1 MTRAER
7 VALHTNQKRMQL
19 SGNMPNEKS
28 LVEGKPQYRET
39 FKGLYQYVKYN
50 NEVYSQLLTKDT
62 RTLQEEINDTV
73 NNITVNEITISGT
86 LDVSSGGTGLATIAD
101 GAVMLG
107 SGTSAVTPLAVTTNG
122 AILIGDGTTDP
133 TTYNAFSSSTG
144 TLNVGAGGT
153 GQTTVTDFKNV
164 LDDETWTFANNVTA
178 TGRAIVD
185 DTTDATSKTDGSL
198 QTDGGL
204 SVAKAI
210 YNGTAATLAADSGV
224 VTIGS
229 TTAATFSAA
238 GLLNVNNATEA
249 TSTTDGSLQTDGGLS
264 VVKDAIFGNDVKLL
278 TDASVFSMGVGSDF
292 TITHD
297 GSTGATITSSGA
309 LIVDSTA
316 STLTLDGHT
325 GITLDASNS
334 GNIEI
339 NVTAAD
345 DILIGNDAVA
355 QDILLGNAAATQVD
369 LTAILVDINGGSS
382 GVTIDGGAAS
392 NFTTSAGAIT
402 IDSQASTVTVDGHT
416 GVTVQSSNSGD
427 ILLDSVADVVLD
439 AAGGNFEF
447 KDATVGKLTIDVDG
461 TAGDIDINLVA
472 DGDDLVFNQRDDSEV
487 LRLTDGSLVVIRN
500 SYITDHSINNKPASN
515 GRHFATGDADYEQ
528 NYCWVGLY
536 DQIAA
541 ASEHDADYGDWGE

>member
-7 VALHTNQKRMQL
+7 VALHTNQKRIQL

-28 LVEGKPQYRET
+28 FVEGKPQYRET

-73 NNITVNEITISGT
+73 NNITVNEITISGA
-86 LDVSSGGTGLATIAD
+86 LDVSSGGTGLATIED

-178 TGRAIVD
+178 TGRSIVD

-238 GLLNVNNATEA
+238 GLLNVNNATES

-297 GSTGATITSSGA
+297 NTTGATLAASPITINSTGDMT
-309 LIVDSTA
+309 LDST
-316 STLTLDGHT
+316 T
-325 GITLDASNS
+325 
-334 GNIEI
+334 
-339 NVTAAD
+339 
-345 DILIGNDAVA
+345 DII
-355 QDILLGNAAATQVD
+355 
-369 LTAILVDINGGSS
+369 
-382 GVTIDGGAAS
+382 
-392 NFTTSAGAIT
+392 
-402 IDSQASTVTVDGHT
+402 
-416 GVTVQSSNSGD
+416 
-427 ILLDSVADVVLD
+427 LD
-439 AAGGNFEF
+439 AAGDQVYFKDNGTTRIVVNLDGSPEMDVTGNF
-447 KDATVGKLTIDVDG
+447 TIDGSATITLDSVGNFIVKTDASQRFKVDTGGHAYFHNFEG
-461 TAGDIDINLVA
+461 TFTGGEALFNDYKINNLA
-472 DGDDLVFNQRDDSEV
+472 DNYHFVTAFDDL
-487 LRLTDGSLVVIRN
+487 
-500 SYITDHSINNKPASN
+500 K
-515 GRHFATGDADYEQ
+515 Q
-528 NYCWVGLY
+528 NYVLLAE
-536 DQIAA
+536 DTESAA
-541 ASEHDADYGDWGE
+541 GTFNPGYGS

>member
-1 MTRAER
+1 
-7 VALHTNQKRMQL
+7 
-19 SGNMPNEKS
+19 
-28 LVEGKPQYRET
+28 
-39 FKGLYQYVKYN
+39 
-50 NEVYSQLLTKDT
+50 
-62 RTLQEEINDTV
+62 
-73 NNITVNEITISGT
+73 
-86 LDVSSGGTGLATIAD
+86 
-101 GAVMLG
+101 
-107 SGTSAVTPLAVTTNG
+107 
-122 AILIGDGTTDP
+122 
-133 TTYNAFSSSTG
+133 
-144 TLNVGAGGT
+144 
-153 GQTTVTDFKNV
+153 
-164 LDDETWTFANNVTA
+164 
-178 TGRAIVD
+178 
-185 DTTDATSKTDGSL
+185 
-198 QTDGGL
+198 
-204 SVAKAI
+204 
-210 YNGTAATLAADSGV
+210 
-224 VTIGS
+224 
-229 TTAATFSAA
+229 
-238 GLLNVNNATEA
+238 
-249 TSTTDGSLQTDGGLS
+249 
-264 VVKDAIFGNDVKLL
+264 
-278 TDASVFSMGVGSDF
+278 MGVGSDF

-515 GRHFATGDADYEQ
+515 GRHFATGHADYQQ
-528 NYCWVGLY
+528 NYSWIGLY
-536 DQIAA
+536 NQI
-541 ASEHDADYGDWGE
+541 SDYDAGYGDWSS

>member
-185 DTTDATSKTDGSL
+185 DTTEATSTTDGSL

-204 SVAKAI
+204 SVVKSVVIGDDLDLLSDSCIINVGSTSKFTLTDQSSNNCLMATADHRLAFGDAGEYI
-210 YNGTAATLAADSGV
+210 YGDGTDMKIISSGDVDMTATLFDVTGAITASGIIK
-224 VTIGS
+224 TDD
-229 TTAATFSAA
+229 T
-238 GLLNVNNATEA
+238 TEA

-264 VVKDAIFGNDVKLL
+264 VVKSAVIGDDLDLLSNSAIFK
-278 TDASVFSMGVGSDF
+278 VGSDQPF
-292 TITHD
+292 TLTHANANNTLTATANHRLAFGD
-297 GSTGATITSSGA
+297 AGEYISGAGSDITITSSA
-309 LIVDSTA
+309 LIKSDSPKFHFRTPYEFSSVTDA
-316 STLTLDGHT
+316 YYIRAQTDGQMMT
-325 GITLDASNS
+325 FG
-334 GNIEI
+334 E
-339 NVTAAD
+339 
-345 DILIGNDAVA
+345 
-355 QDILLGNAAATQVD
+355 
-369 LTAILVDINGGSS
+369 
-382 GVTIDGGAAS
+382 
-392 NFTTSAGAIT
+392 
-402 IDSQASTVTVDGHT
+402 
-416 GVTVQSSNSGD
+416 
-427 ILLDSVADVVLD
+427 
-439 AAGGNFEF
+439 
-447 KDATVGKLTIDVDG
+447 
-461 TAGDIDINLVA
+461 
-472 DGDDLVFNQRDDSEV
+472 DDLQANFSLISVHELMSGHFDSSFDD
-487 LRLTDGSLVVIRN
+487 T
-500 SYITDHSINNKPASN
+500 N
-515 GRHFATGDADYEQ
+515 GAGWA
-528 NYCWVGLY
+528 
-536 DQIAA
+536 
-541 ASEHDADYGDWGE
+541 

>member
-73 NNITVNEITISGT
+73 NNITVNEITISGA
-86 LDVSSGGTGLATIAD
+86 LDVSSGGTGLATIED

-107 SGTSAVTPLAVTTNG
+107 SGTSAVTPLSVTTDG

-238 GLLNVNNATEA
+238 GLLNVNNATES

-297 GSTGATITSSGA
+297 NTTGATLAASPITINSTGDMT
-309 LIVDSTA
+309 LDST
-316 STLTLDGHT
+316 T
-325 GITLDASNS
+325 
-334 GNIEI
+334 
-339 NVTAAD
+339 
-345 DILIGNDAVA
+345 DII
-355 QDILLGNAAATQVD
+355 
-369 LTAILVDINGGSS
+369 
-382 GVTIDGGAAS
+382 
-392 NFTTSAGAIT
+392 
-402 IDSQASTVTVDGHT
+402 
-416 GVTVQSSNSGD
+416 
-427 ILLDSVADVVLD
+427 LD
-439 AAGGNFEF
+439 AAGDQVYFKDNGTTRIVVNLDGSPEMDVTGNF
-447 KDATVGKLTIDVDG
+447 TIDGSATITLDSVGNFIVKTDASQRFKVDTGGHAYFHNFEG
-461 TAGDIDINLVA
+461 TFTGGEALFNDYKINNLA
-472 DGDDLVFNQRDDSEV
+472 DNYHFVTAFDDL
-487 LRLTDGSLVVIRN
+487 
-500 SYITDHSINNKPASN
+500 K
-515 GRHFATGDADYEQ
+515 Q
-528 NYCWVGLY
+528 NYVLLAE
-536 DQIAA
+536 DTESAA
-541 ASEHDADYGDWGE
+541 GTFNPGYGS

>member
-7 VALHTNQKRMQL
+7 VALHTNQKRIQL

-297 GSTGATITSSGA
+297 NSDGGTIAGRPVTITSGSAATWSTSAGN
-309 LIVDSTA
+309 LTVDA
-316 STLTLDGHT
+316 AAAVLVLDGHT

-355 QDILLGNAAATQVD
+355 QDILIGNAAATQVD

-382 GVTIDGGAAS
+382 GVTIDG
-392 NFTTSAGAIT
+392 
-402 IDSQASTVTVDGHT
+402 
-416 GVTVQSSNSGD
+416 
-427 ILLDSVADVVLD
+427 DV
-439 AAGGNFEF
+439 N
-447 KDATVGKLTIDVDG
+447 I
-461 TAGDIDINLVA
+461 
-472 DGDDLVFNQRDDSEV
+472 
-487 LRLTDGSLVVIRN
+487 N
-500 SYITDHSINNKPASN
+500 SYALTNSDPYTVSIKPNNSTQHMTM
-515 GRHFATGDADYEQ
+515 GLADKQ
-528 NYCWVGLY
+528 NNYSMLG
-536 DQIAA
+536 IFSAA
-541 ASEHDADYGDWGE
+541 AAAISGVSADDWSWDT